1 MGRLNQPA
9 RPGYKY
15 RSPGQTNAR
24 DLTPNLEE
32 DVVASQKA
40 DNERMRKG
48 LGADAKREYNRRL
61 QQEAGGRAMLRTT
74 GRAGLQG
81 AALEA
86 GYQAGRALDEKTGAG
101 KKLVEETGLGK
112 MAEKMAKPKEKVELS
127 EYAKRRRDEEETD
140 RIMREVDADAA
151 EKKAYSGKDK
161 EEKYRGD
168 DYKKGG
174 MTKAKRYDDG
184 GAVSSPTYPFPSS
197 GGSTPPSSTT
207 VNVNGT
213 TAATTAP
220 EEQVFSA
227 DTQPM
232 KKGGAVRGW
241 GKARGARKA
250 KVY

>member
-9 RPGYKY
+9 KPGYTY

-24 DLTPNLEE
+24 DLTPNLGE
-32 DVVASQKA
+32 DVIASQRA
-40 DNERMRKG
+40 DDERMRKG
-48 LGADAKREYNRRL
+48 LNSDAKRDYNRRL

-74 GRAGLQG
+74 GRAGLTSM
-81 AALEA
+81 ALEG
-86 GYQAGRALDEKTGAG
+86 GYQAGRALDKKTGAG
-101 KKLVEETGLGK
+101 KKLVEETGLGR
-112 MAEKMAKPKEKVELS
+112 MAEKVAKPKEKVELS

-140 RIMREVDADAA
+140 RTMREVDADIA

-174 MTKAKRYDDG
+174 MTRARRFNDG
-184 GAVSSPTYPFPSS
+184 GSTATYPFPPT
-197 GGSTPPSSTT
+197 GGAVPPSSTT

-220 EEQVFSA
+220 EQAVFSA
-227 DTQPM
+227 ETQAM
-232 KKGGAVRGW
+232 KKGGSVKGW
-241 GKARGARKA
+241 GQARGARKA